1 MALVNP
7 SALPDVSRSIPS
19 SRHFSWTVGFPFIS
33 RFDSHDS
40 LRRLYD
46 IHLPSR
52 LEELHLDD
60 INTFTT
66 LNCTTQHA
74 RSERATATRAR
85 PSCPQI
91 QVETI
96 QEVPSSE
103 SFAENAK
110 LRRPFSRWMKSLHRR
125 VSQRDYGN
133 VWSPDTGWE
142 NLECSG
148 TYQRSVRRR
157 LSRRLSS
164 SGSSLGFIEAVQSAS
179 ISIASASAISRS
191 HRHHRLS
198 NCRSRTERSSRAS
211 LSAPR
216 FSEDSIPFEKVSI
229 DVAAVQRSLRRRQII
244 EELIST
250 EESYIGDIRFLIH
263 TYINLLAA
271 LPTLPERL
279 RSSINHNLDQIL
291 QLHEEILGELHRV
304 VPDSEYSQA
313 DHLIVSS
320 SKSNNPKTGHRRWSS
335 LDMVSGDQGSLQLLQ
350 KEPGVLSEP
359 QVAADV
365 AKIFSKRMHC
375 FFMYQEYGAKY
386 EMMIKDATS
395 ALENLPEWEL
405 HQKGLEAFAFT
416 MEPSPSSDSRKALTI
431 GDLLVKPIQRICK
444 YPLLFAELLRCTPVI
459 DCPNSHMEV
468 ETTLMRLREATA
480 EMNRSTEDNLMK
492 GILEKT
498 WLLQDRIVFPNRRLD
513 AHSKNQVRSFGHIQ
527 LCGVLHVCWQ
537 SPAGV
542 DGQYMICLLY
552 KDVLCLASGGKLDP
566 IYTIM
571 ACIDVHCSAVEDA
584 DNGRGLQCHLAP
596 FSWKL
601 VFESDHQLY
610 EVVMTAC
617 TSREENEWRTRLQ
630 QPLCLEPVGRSPG
643 LQIFLSLDIQSLGTV
658 FGRPGSIARSLS
670 THQASVGSPESSL
683 CHVILKNTSTMK
695 SSSGISSVAGLHRSQ
710 SLLSTK
716 VRTPVLVPSRSE
728 RARLEVL
735 LSDVW
740 SQDVLPL
747 PSMTNI
753 ARNEQMIRRSASTV
767 MRKLSVSSITK
778 RSGSLSRR
786 TIEDPSSE
794 DQVRQTSFSSDSG
807 FDIFDKAGREESSH
821 SYTSKGS
828 ALPETRELSEED
840 DHVSDMSPRL
850 ELTQISELEPLNLM
864 EIMSDKQL
872 QSEAENTP
880 TLQDCMTNRL
890 QINSPQNGS
899 RTATHSVAKENLSR
913 LANATAVQSTDVLWG
928 KEKGSKNEK
937 KCTGIRRFFR

>member
-1 MALVNP
+1 MFGPQILDGKISSAVELISDQFAADSVAGSRLLVP
-7 SALPDVSRSIPS
+7 V
-19 SRHFSWTVGFPFIS
+19 
-33 RFDSHDS
+33 
-40 LRRLYD
+40 
-46 IHLPSR
+46 PSR
-52 LEELHLDD
+52 
-60 INTFTT
+60 
-66 LNCTTQHA
+66 A
-74 RSERATATRAR
+74 RTGIIAFQIAGRGLSEA
-85 PSCPQI
+85 
-91 QVETI
+91 
-96 QEVPSSE
+96 
-103 SFAENAK
+103 
-110 LRRPFSRWMKSLHRR
+110 
-125 VSQRDYGN
+125 
-133 VWSPDTGWE
+133 
-142 NLECSG
+142 
-148 TYQRSVRRR
+148 
-157 LSRRLSS
+157 
-164 SGSSLGFIEAVQSAS
+164 
-179 ISIASASAISRS
+179 
-191 HRHHRLS
+191 
-198 NCRSRTERSSRAS
+198 
-211 LSAPR
+211 
-216 FSEDSIPFEKVSI
+216 VSI

-263 TYINLLAA
+263 TYINMLAA

-291 QLHEEILGELHRV
+291 QLHEEILGELQRV

-431 GDLLVKPIQRICK
+431 GDLLVK
-444 YPLLFAELLRCTPVI
+444 
-459 DCPNSHMEV
+459 
-468 ETTLMRLREATA
+468 
-480 EMNRSTEDNLMK
+480 
-492 GILEKT
+492 
-498 WLLQDRIVFPNRRLD
+498 RLD
-513 AHSKNQVRSFGHIQ
+513 AHLKN
-527 LCGVLHVCWQ
+527 Q

-552 KDVLCLASGGKLDP
+552 KDVLCLASGGKFDP

-786 TIEDPSSE
+786 MIEDPSSE

-821 SYTSKGS
+821 SYTSEGS

-880 TLQDCMTNRL
+880 ALQD
-890 QINSPQNGS
+890 S
-899 RTATHSVAKENLSR
+899 THSVAKENLSR

-937 KCTGIRRFFR
+937 KCTGIRRFFRKAVLYY

>member
-19 SRHFSWTVGFPFIS
+19 SRHFSWTAGFP
-33 RFDSHDS
+33 
-40 LRRLYD
+40 
-46 IHLPSR
+46 
-52 LEELHLDD
+52 
-60 INTFTT
+60 
-66 LNCTTQHA
+66 
-74 RSERATATRAR
+74 
-85 PSCPQI
+85 
-91 QVETI
+91 
-96 QEVPSSE
+96 
-103 SFAENAK
+103 
-110 LRRPFSRWMKSLHRR
+110 
-125 VSQRDYGN
+125 
-133 VWSPDTGWE
+133 
-142 NLECSG
+142 
-148 TYQRSVRRR
+148 
-157 LSRRLSS
+157 
-164 SGSSLGFIEAVQSAS
+164 
-179 ISIASASAISRS
+179 IASASAISRS
-191 HRHHRLS
+191 RRHHRLS
-198 NCRSRTERSSRAS
+198 HCRSRTERSSRAS

-216 FSEDSIPFEKVSI
+216 FSEDSIPFEKVNI
-229 DVAAVQRSLRRRQII
+229 DVAAIQRSLRRRQII
-244 EELIST
+244 EELINT

-313 DHLIVSS
+313 DHLIISS
-320 SKSNNPKTGHRRWSS
+320 LKLNNPKTGHRRWPS
-335 LDMVSGDQGSLQLLQ
+335 LDMVPGDQGSLQLLE

-359 QVAADV
+359 QVAADA
-365 AKIFSKRMHC
+365 AKIFSKRIHR
-375 FFMYQEYGAKY
+375 FFMYKEYGAKY

-395 ALENLPEWEL
+395 ALETLPEWEL

-416 MEPSPSSDSRKALTI
+416 MESSLSSDRRKALTI
-431 GDLLVKPIQRICK
+431 GDLLVK
-444 YPLLFAELLRCTPVI
+444 
-459 DCPNSHMEV
+459 
-468 ETTLMRLREATA
+468 
-480 EMNRSTEDNLMK
+480 
-492 GILEKT
+492 
-498 WLLQDRIVFPNRRLD
+498 RLD
-513 AHSKNQVRSFGHIQ
+513 AHSKNQ
-527 LCGVLHVCWQ
+527 
-537 SPAGV
+537 SPASV

-552 KDVLCLASGGKLDP
+552 KDVLCLASGGKFDP
-566 IYTIM
+566 IYTIL
-571 ACIDVHCSAVEDA
+571 ACIDLHCSAVEDA

-670 THQASVGSPESSL
+670 THQTSVGSSESSL

-695 SSSGISSVAGLHRSQ
+695 SSSASSGAGLHRSQ

-767 MRKLSVSSITK
+767 MRKLSVSSMTK

-786 TIEDPSSE
+786 MIEDPSSE
-794 DQVRQTSFSSDSG
+794 DQTRQTSFSSDSG

-850 ELTQISELEPLNLM
+850 ELTQISELEPLDLI
-864 EIMSDKQL
+864 EIISDKQL
-872 QSEAENTP
+872 QSEAESTP
-880 TLQDCMTNRL
+880 ALQDCMTNRL
-890 QINSPQNGS
+890 QVNSPQNGS

-913 LANATAVQSTDVLWG
+913 LADATAVQSIDVPWM
-928 KEKGSKNEK
+928 KEKSSKNEK

>member
-19 SRHFSWTVGFPFIS
+19 SRHFSWTAGFPYIS

-40 LRRLYD
+40 LRKLYD
-46 IHLPSR
+46 IHVPSR
-52 LEELHLDD
+52 LDELRLDD

-66 LNCTTQHA
+66 LNCTAQQA
-74 RSERATATRAR
+74 SCERAANARAR

-96 QEVPSSE
+96 QEVPCSE
-103 SFAENAK
+103 TFAENVK
-110 LRRPFSRWMKSLHRR
+110 LRGPLSRWMKSLHRR
-125 VSQRDYGN
+125 VSQRDHEN

-148 TYQRSVRRR
+148 AYQRSIRRK

-164 SGSSLGFIEAVQSAS
+164 YGSSLGFIEAVQSAS

-244 EELIST
+244 EELINT

-335 LDMVSGDQGSLQLLQ
+335 LDMVSGDQGSLQLLE

-359 QVAADV
+359 QVAAEA
-365 AKIFSKRMHC
+365 AKIFSRRMHR

-416 MEPSPSSDSRKALTI
+416 MEPSPSSDRRKALTI
-431 GDLLVKPIQRICK
+431 GDLLVK
-444 YPLLFAELLRCTPVI
+444 
-459 DCPNSHMEV
+459 
-468 ETTLMRLREATA
+468 
-480 EMNRSTEDNLMK
+480 
-492 GILEKT
+492 
-498 WLLQDRIVFPNRRLD
+498 
-513 AHSKNQVRSFGHIQ
+513 
-527 LCGVLHVCWQ
+527 
-537 SPAGV
+537 SPAGI

-552 KDVLCLASGGKLDP
+552 KDVLCLASGGKFDP
-566 IYTIM
+566 IYTIL

-630 QPLCLEPVGRSPG
+630 QPLCLESVGRSPG

-670 THQASVGSPESSL
+670 THQASVGSSESSL

-695 SSSGISSVAGLHRSQ
+695 SSSGISSGARLHRSQ

-753 ARNEQMIRRSASTV
+753 ARNEQIIRRSASTV
-767 MRKLSVSSITK
+767 MRKLSVSSMTK

-786 TIEDPSSE
+786 MIEDPSSE
-794 DQVRQTSFSSDSG
+794 DQTLQTSFSSDSG
-807 FDIFDKAGREESSH
+807 FDIFDKTGREESSH

-840 DHVSDMSPRL
+840 DRVSDMSPRL
-850 ELTQISELEPLNLM
+850 ELTQISELEPLNLI
-864 EIMSDKQL
+864 EIISDQQL
-872 QSEAENTP
+872 QSEAENTSA
-880 TLQDCMTNRL
+880 LQDCMTNRL
-890 QINSPQNGS
+890 QINSPQSGS

-913 LANATAVQSTDVLWG
+913 LADATAVQSTDVPWG
-928 KEKGSKNEK
+928 KEKGSRNEK

>member
-19 SRHFSWTVGFPFIS
+19 SRHFSWTAGFP
-33 RFDSHDS
+33 
-40 LRRLYD
+40 
-46 IHLPSR
+46 
-52 LEELHLDD
+52 
-60 INTFTT
+60 
-66 LNCTTQHA
+66 
-74 RSERATATRAR
+74 
-85 PSCPQI
+85 
-91 QVETI
+91 
-96 QEVPSSE
+96 
-103 SFAENAK
+103 
-110 LRRPFSRWMKSLHRR
+110 
-125 VSQRDYGN
+125 
-133 VWSPDTGWE
+133 
-142 NLECSG
+142 
-148 TYQRSVRRR
+148 
-157 LSRRLSS
+157 LSRGLSS

-191 HRHHRLS
+191 RRHHRLS
-198 NCRSRTERSSRAS
+198 HCRSRTERSSRAS

-216 FSEDSIPFEKVSI
+216 FSEDSIPFEKVNI
-229 DVAAVQRSLRRRQII
+229 DVAAIQRSLRRRQII
-244 EELIST
+244 EELINT

-313 DHLIVSS
+313 DHLIISS
-320 SKSNNPKTGHRRWSS
+320 LKLNNPKTGHRRWPS
-335 LDMVSGDQGSLQLLQ
+335 LDMVPGDQGSLQLLE

-359 QVAADV
+359 QVAADA
-365 AKIFSKRMHC
+365 AKIFSKRIHR
-375 FFMYQEYGAKY
+375 FFMYKEYGAKY

-395 ALENLPEWEL
+395 ALETLPEWEL

-416 MEPSPSSDSRKALTI
+416 MESSLSSDRRKALTI
-431 GDLLVKPIQRICK
+431 GDLLVK
-444 YPLLFAELLRCTPVI
+444 
-459 DCPNSHMEV
+459 
-468 ETTLMRLREATA
+468 
-480 EMNRSTEDNLMK
+480 
-492 GILEKT
+492 
-498 WLLQDRIVFPNRRLD
+498 RLD

-537 SPAGV
+537 SPASV

-552 KDVLCLASGGKLDP
+552 KDVLCLASGGKFDP
-566 IYTIM
+566 IYTIL
-571 ACIDVHCSAVEDA
+571 ACIDLHCSAVEDA

-670 THQASVGSPESSL
+670 THQTSVGSSESSL

-695 SSSGISSVAGLHRSQ
+695 SSSASSGAGLHRSQ

-767 MRKLSVSSITK
+767 MRKLSVSSMTK

-786 TIEDPSSE
+786 MIEDPSSE
-794 DQVRQTSFSSDSG
+794 DQTRQTSFSSDSG

-850 ELTQISELEPLNLM
+850 ELTQISELEPLDLI
-864 EIMSDKQL
+864 EIISDKQL
-872 QSEAENTP
+872 QSEAESTP
-880 TLQDCMTNRL
+880 ALQDCMTNRL
-890 QINSPQNGS
+890 QVNSPQNGS

-913 LANATAVQSTDVLWG
+913 LADATAVQSIDVPWM
-928 KEKGSKNEK
+928 KEKSSKNEK

>member
-1 MALVNP
+1 MALVKP

-19 SRHFSWTVGFPFIS
+19 SRHFSWTAGFPYIS
-33 RFDSHDS
+33 RFDSHNS
-40 LRRLYD
+40 LRKLYD

-52 LEELHLDD
+52 LDELRLDD

-66 LNCTTQHA
+66 LNCTTQQA
-74 RSERATATRAR
+74 SSERATTTRAR

-96 QEVPSSE
+96 QEVPCNE
-103 SFAENAK
+103 SFAENVK

-125 VSQRDYGN
+125 VSQRDHGN
-133 VWSPDTGWE
+133 VWSPDTGWG

-148 TYQRSVRRR
+148 AYQRSIRRR

-198 NCRSRTERSSRAS
+198 HCRSRTERSSRAS

-229 DVAAVQRSLRRRQII
+229 DVAAIQRSLRRRQII
-244 EELIST
+244 EELINT

-291 QLHEEILGELHRV
+291 QLHEEILSELHRV

-320 SKSNNPKTGHRRWSS
+320 LKSNNPKTGHRRWSS
-335 LDMVSGDQGSLQLLQ
+335 LDMVSGDQGSLQLLE
-350 KEPGVLSEP
+350 KEPGVFSEP
-359 QVAADV
+359 QVAADA
-365 AKIFSKRMHC
+365 AKIFSKRMHR

-416 MEPSPSSDSRKALTI
+416 MEPSPSSDRRKALTI
-431 GDLLVKPIQRICK
+431 
-444 YPLLFAELLRCTPVI
+444 
-459 DCPNSHMEV
+459 
-468 ETTLMRLREATA
+468 
-480 EMNRSTEDNLMK
+480 
-492 GILEKT
+492 
-498 WLLQDRIVFPNRRLD
+498 
-513 AHSKNQVRSFGHIQ
+513 
-527 LCGVLHVCWQ
+527 
-537 SPAGV
+537 
-542 DGQYMICLLY
+542 
-552 KDVLCLASGGKLDP
+552 
-566 IYTIM
+566 
-571 ACIDVHCSAVEDA
+571 AVEDA

-643 LQIFLSLDIQSLGTV
+643 LQILLSLDIQSLGTV

-670 THQASVGSPESSL
+670 THQASVGSSESSL

-695 SSSGISSVAGLHRSQ
+695 SSSGISSGAGLHRSQ

-735 LSDVW
+735 LLDVW
-740 SQDVLPL
+740 SQDVLPF
-747 PSMTNI
+747 PSMTTI

-767 MRKLSVSSITK
+767 MRKLSASSMTK

-786 TIEDPSSE
+786 MIEDPSSE
-794 DQVRQTSFSSDSG
+794 DQTRHTSFSSESG

-828 ALPETRELSEED
+828 TLPETRELSGED

-850 ELTQISELEPLNLM
+850 ELTQISELEPLNLI
-864 EIMSDKQL
+864 EIISDKQL
-872 QSEAENTP
+872 QSEAENTSAV
-880 TLQDCMTNRL
+880 QDCMTNML

-899 RTATHSVAKENLSR
+899 RTATHSVAKEKLSR
-913 LANATAVQSTDVLWG
+913 LTDATTVQSTDVPWG
-928 KEKGSKNEK
+928 KEKGLKNEK

>member
-1 MALVNP
+1 MRVLKEQLPHARGLLVRRYK
-7 SALPDVSRSIPS
+7 SKLFKRS
-19 SRHFSWTVGFPFIS
+19 HATNL
-33 RFDSHDS
+33 S
-40 LRRLYD
+40 LRM
-46 IHLPSR
+46 
-52 LEELHLDD
+52 
-60 INTFTT
+60 
-66 LNCTTQHA
+66 
-74 RSERATATRAR
+74 
-85 PSCPQI
+85 
-91 QVETI
+91 
-96 QEVPSSE
+96 SS
-103 SFAENAK
+103 FGG
-110 LRRPFSRWMKSLHRR
+110 LSL
-125 VSQRDYGN
+125 
-133 VWSPDTGWE
+133 DTGWE

-148 TYQRSVRRR
+148 AYQRSIRRR

-191 HRHHRLS
+191 RRHHRLS
-198 NCRSRTERSSRAS
+198 HCRSRTERSSRAS

-244 EELIST
+244 EELINT

-313 DHLIVSS
+313 DHLIISS
-320 SKSNNPKTGHRRWSS
+320 SKLNNPKTRHRRWSS
-335 LDMVSGDQGSLQLLQ
+335 LDMAPGDQGSLQLLE

-359 QVAADV
+359 QVAADA
-365 AKIFSKRMHC
+365 AKIFRKRMHR
-375 FFMYQEYGAKY
+375 FFMYKEYGAKY

-416 MEPSPSSDSRKALTI
+416 MESSPSSDSRKARTI
-431 GDLLVKPIQRICK
+431 GDLLVKPIQRMCK
-444 YPLLFAELLRCTPVI
+444 YPLLFAELLKCTPVI

-480 EMNRSTEDNLMK
+480 EINRSTEDNLMK
-492 GILEKT
+492 SILEKT

-513 AHSKNQVRSFGHIQ
+513 AHSKN
-527 LCGVLHVCWQ
+527 Q

-552 KDVLCLASGGKLDP
+552 KDVLCLASGGKFEP
-566 IYTIM
+566 IYKIL

-630 QPLCLEPVGRSPG
+630 QPLCQEPVGRSPG

-670 THQASVGSPESSL
+670 THQASVGSSEP

-695 SSSGISSVAGLHRSQ
+695 SSSGTSSRAGLHRSQ

-753 ARNEQMIRRSASTV
+753 SRNEQMIRRSASTV
-767 MRKLSVSSITK
+767 MRKLSISSMTK

-786 TIEDPSSE
+786 MIEDPSSE
-794 DQVRQTSFSSDSG
+794 DQTRQTSFSSDSG
-807 FDIFDKAGREESSH
+807 FGIFDKAGREESSH
-821 SYTSKGS
+821 SYASKGS

-850 ELTQISELEPLNLM
+850 ELTQISELKPFDLI
-864 EIMSDKQL
+864 EIISDKQL
-872 QSEAENTP
+872 QSEAENTSA
-880 TLQDCMTNRL
+880 LQDCITNRL
-890 QINSPQNGS
+890 QTNSPPNDS
-899 RTATHSVAKENLSR
+899 RTATLSVAKENLSR
-913 LANATAVQSTDVLWG
+913 LADSTAIQSTDVPWE
-928 KEKGSKNEK
+928 KEKSSKNEK

>member
-19 SRHFSWTVGFPFIS
+19 SRHFSWTAGFPYIS
-33 RFDSHDS
+33 RLDSHDS
-40 LRRLYD
+40 LRKLYD

-52 LEELHLDD
+52 LDELRLGD

-66 LNCTTQHA
+66 LNCTAQQA
-74 RSERATATRAR
+74 SSERATTTRAR

-96 QEVPSSE
+96 QEVPCSE
-103 SFAENAK
+103 TFAENVK

-125 VSQRDYGN
+125 VSQRDHGN

-142 NLECSG
+142 NLECSE
-148 TYQRSVRRR
+148 TYQRSIRRR

-179 ISIASASAISRS
+179 NSIASASAISRS

-198 NCRSRTERSSRAS
+198 HCRSRTERSSRAS

-313 DHLIVSS
+313 DHLMVSS

-335 LDMVSGDQGSLQLLQ
+335 LDMVSGDQGSLQLLE
-350 KEPGVLSEP
+350 KEPGVFSEP
-359 QVAADV
+359 QVAADA
-365 AKIFSKRMHC
+365 AKIFSKRMHR

-386 EMMIKDATS
+386 EMMIKDTTS

-416 MEPSPSSDSRKALTI
+416 MEPSPSSDRRKALTI
-431 GDLLVKPIQRICK
+431 GDLLVK
-444 YPLLFAELLRCTPVI
+444 
-459 DCPNSHMEV
+459 
-468 ETTLMRLREATA
+468 
-480 EMNRSTEDNLMK
+480 
-492 GILEKT
+492 
-498 WLLQDRIVFPNRRLD
+498 
-513 AHSKNQVRSFGHIQ
+513 
-527 LCGVLHVCWQ
+527 
-537 SPAGV
+537 
-542 DGQYMICLLY
+542 
-552 KDVLCLASGGKLDP
+552 DVLCLASGGKFDP
-566 IYTIM
+566 IYTIL

-617 TSREENEWRTRLQ
+617 TSREENVWRTRLQ
-630 QPLCLEPVGRSPG
+630 QPLCQEPVGRSPG

-670 THQASVGSPESSL
+670 THQASVGSSEPSL

-695 SSSGISSVAGLHRSQ
+695 SSSGISSGAGLHRSQ

-716 VRTPVLVPSRSE
+716 LRTPVLVPSRSE

-753 ARNEQMIRRSASTV
+753 ARNEQIIRRSASTV
-767 MRKLSVSSITK
+767 MRKLSVSSMTK
-778 RSGSLSRR
+778 RSGSLSRKM
-786 TIEDPSSE
+786 IEDQSSE
-794 DQVRQTSFSSDSG
+794 DQTRQTSFSSDSG
-807 FDIFDKAGREESSH
+807 FDIFDKTSREESSH

-828 ALPETRELSEED
+828 ALPETRELSEE
-840 DHVSDMSPRL
+840 VSDMSPRL
-850 ELTQISELEPLNLM
+850 ELTQISELEPLNLI
-864 EIMSDKQL
+864 EIISDKQL
-872 QSEAENTP
+872 QSEAENTSA
-880 TLQDCMTNRL
+880 LQDCMTNRL
-890 QINSPQNGS
+890 QINSPQSGS

-913 LANATAVQSTDVLWG
+913 LADATAVQSTDVPWG
-928 KEKGSKNEK
+928 KEKGSRNEK

>member
-7 SALPDVSRSIPS
+7 SVLPDVSRSIPI
-19 SRHFSWTVGFPFIS
+19 SRHFSWTAGFPYIS

-52 LEELHLDD
+52 LDELRPDD

-74 RSERATATRAR
+74 SSERATTTRTR

-96 QEVPSSE
+96 QEIPCNQ
-103 SFAENAK
+103 SFAENVK
-110 LRRPFSRWMKSLHRR
+110 LRRPFSRWMRSLHRR
-125 VSQRDYGN
+125 VSQRDHGK

-148 TYQRSVRRR
+148 AYQRSIRRR
-157 LSRRLSS
+157 FSRRLSS

-191 HRHHRLS
+191 RRHHRLS
-198 NCRSRTERSSRAS
+198 HCRSRTERSSRAS

-244 EELIST
+244 EELINT

-313 DHLIVSS
+313 DHLIISS
-320 SKSNNPKTGHRRWSS
+320 SKLNNPKTRHRRWSS
-335 LDMVSGDQGSLQLLQ
+335 LDMAPGDQGSLQLLE

-359 QVAADV
+359 QVAADA
-365 AKIFSKRMHC
+365 AKIFRKRMHR
-375 FFMYQEYGAKY
+375 FFMYKEYGAKY

-416 MEPSPSSDSRKALTI
+416 MESSPSSDSRKARTI
-431 GDLLVKPIQRICK
+431 GDLLVK
-444 YPLLFAELLRCTPVI
+444 
-459 DCPNSHMEV
+459 
-468 ETTLMRLREATA
+468 
-480 EMNRSTEDNLMK
+480 
-492 GILEKT
+492 
-498 WLLQDRIVFPNRRLD
+498 RLD
-513 AHSKNQVRSFGHIQ
+513 AHSKN
-527 LCGVLHVCWQ
+527 Q

-552 KDVLCLASGGKLDP
+552 KDVLCLASGGKFEP
-566 IYTIM
+566 IYKIL

-601 VFESDHQLY
+601 FFESDHQLY

-630 QPLCLEPVGRSPG
+630 QPLCQEPVGRSPG

-670 THQASVGSPESSL
+670 THQASVGSSEP

-695 SSSGISSVAGLHRSQ
+695 SSSGTSSRAGLHRSQ

-753 ARNEQMIRRSASTV
+753 SRNEQMIRRSASTV
-767 MRKLSVSSITK
+767 MRKLSVSSMTK

-786 TIEDPSSE
+786 MIEDPSSE
-794 DQVRQTSFSSDSG
+794 DQTRQTSFSSDSG
-807 FDIFDKAGREESSH
+807 FGIFDKAGREESSH
-821 SYTSKGS
+821 SYASKGS

-850 ELTQISELEPLNLM
+850 ELTQISELKPFDLI
-864 EIMSDKQL
+864 EIISDKQL
-872 QSEAENTP
+872 QSEAENTSA
-880 TLQDCMTNRL
+880 LQDCITNRL
-890 QINSPQNGS
+890 QTNSPPNDS
-899 RTATHSVAKENLSR
+899 RTATLSVAKENLSR
-913 LANATAVQSTDVLWG
+913 LADSTAIQSTDVPWE
-928 KEKGSKNEK
+928 KEKSSKNEK

>member
-1 MALVNP
+1 M
-7 SALPDVSRSIPS
+7 R
-19 SRHFSWTVGFPFIS
+19 
-33 RFDSHDS
+33 
-40 LRRLYD
+40 
-46 IHLPSR
+46 
-52 LEELHLDD
+52 
-60 INTFTT
+60 
-66 LNCTTQHA
+66 
-74 RSERATATRAR
+74 
-85 PSCPQI
+85 
-91 QVETI
+91 
-96 QEVPSSE
+96 
-103 SFAENAK
+103 
-110 LRRPFSRWMKSLHRR
+110 SLHRR
-125 VSQRDYGN
+125 VSQRDHGK

-148 TYQRSVRRR
+148 AYQRSIRRR

-164 SGSSLGFIEAVQSAS
+164 SESSFGFIEAVQSAS

-191 HRHHRLS
+191 RRHHRLS
-198 NCRSRTERSSRAS
+198 HCWSRTERSSRAS

-229 DVAAVQRSLRRRQII
+229 DVAAIQRSLRRRQII
-244 EELIST
+244 EELINT

-313 DHLIVSS
+313 DHLIISS
-320 SKSNNPKTGHRRWSS
+320 SKLNNPKTRHRRWSS
-335 LDMVSGDQGSLQLLQ
+335 LDMAPGDQGSLQLLE

-359 QVAADV
+359 QVAADA
-365 AKIFSKRMHC
+365 AKIFRKRMHR
-375 FFMYQEYGAKY
+375 FFMYKEYGAKY

-405 HQKGLEAFAFT
+405 HQKGLEAFAFI
-416 MEPSPSSDSRKALTI
+416 MESSPSSDSRKARTI
-431 GDLLVKPIQRICK
+431 GDLLVK
-444 YPLLFAELLRCTPVI
+444 
-459 DCPNSHMEV
+459 
-468 ETTLMRLREATA
+468 
-480 EMNRSTEDNLMK
+480 
-492 GILEKT
+492 
-498 WLLQDRIVFPNRRLD
+498 RLD
-513 AHSKNQVRSFGHIQ
+513 AHSKN
-527 LCGVLHVCWQ
+527 Q

-552 KDVLCLASGGKLDP
+552 KDVLCLASGGKFEP
-566 IYTIM
+566 IYKIL

-610 EVVMTAC
+610 EMVMTAC

-630 QPLCLEPVGRSPG
+630 QPLCQEPVGRSPG

-670 THQASVGSPESSL
+670 THQASVGSSEP

-695 SSSGISSVAGLHRSQ
+695 SSSGTSSGAGLHRSQ

-767 MRKLSVSSITK
+767 MRKLSVSSMTK

-786 TIEDPSSE
+786 MIEDPSSE
-794 DQVRQTSFSSDSG
+794 DQTRQTSFSSDSG

-821 SYTSKGS
+821 SYASKGS

-850 ELTQISELEPLNLM
+850 ELTQISELEPLDLI
-864 EIMSDKQL
+864 EIISDKQL
-872 QSEAENTP
+872 QSEAENTSA
-880 TLQDCMTNRL
+880 LQDCITNRL
-890 QINSPQNGS
+890 QTNSPPNDS
-899 RTATHSVAKENLSR
+899 RTATLSVAKENLSR
-913 LANATAVQSTDVLWG
+913 LADSTAIQSTDVPWE
-928 KEKGSKNEK
+928 KEKSSKNEK

>member
-1 MALVNP
+1 MALLNP

-19 SRHFSWTVGFPFIS
+19 TRHFSWTAGFPYIS

-40 LRRLYD
+40 PRRLYD

-52 LEELHLDD
+52 LDELRLDD
-60 INTFTT
+60 INAFTT
-66 LNCTTQHA
+66 QYA
-74 RSERATATRAR
+74 SSERATATHAR

-91 QVETI
+91 HVETI
-96 QEVPSSE
+96 QEVPCHE

-125 VSQRDYGN
+125 VSQRDHGK

-142 NLECSG
+142 NLECGG
-148 TYQRSVRRR
+148 TYQRSIRRR

-164 SGSSLGFIEAVQSAS
+164 SGSSFGFIEAVQSAS

-198 NCRSRTERSSRAS
+198 HCRSRTERSSRAS

-216 FSEDSIPFEKVSI
+216 FSEDSIPFGKVSI

-244 EELIST
+244 EELINT

-279 RSSINHNLDQIL
+279 RSSINHNLDQII

-313 DHLIVSS
+313 DYLIASS
-320 SKSNNPKTGHRRWSS
+320 SKSNNLKNGHRRRSS
-335 LDMVSGDQGSLQLLQ
+335 LDMVSGDQGSLQLLE
-350 KEPGVLSEP
+350 KEPGVLSDP
-359 QVAADV
+359 QVAADA
-365 AKIFSKRMHC
+365 AKIFSKRMHR

-395 ALENLPEWEL
+395 ALETLPEWEL
-405 HQKGLEAFAFT
+405 HQKGLETFAFT

-431 GDLLVKPIQRICK
+431 GDLLVK
-444 YPLLFAELLRCTPVI
+444 
-459 DCPNSHMEV
+459 
-468 ETTLMRLREATA
+468 
-480 EMNRSTEDNLMK
+480 
-492 GILEKT
+492 
-498 WLLQDRIVFPNRRLD
+498 
-513 AHSKNQVRSFGHIQ
+513 VRSFGHIH
-527 LCGVLHVCWQ
+527 LCGVLHVCWK

-552 KDVLCLASGGKLDP
+552 KDVLCLASGGKFDP
-566 IYTIM
+566 IYTIL

-670 THQASVGSPESSL
+670 THQASVGGSESFL

-695 SSSGISSVAGLHRSQ
+695 SSSGISSGAGLHRSQ

-716 VRTPVLVPSRSE
+716 ARTPVLVPSRSE

-753 ARNEQMIRRSASTV
+753 ARNEQMLRRSASTV
-767 MRKLSVSSITK
+767 MRKLSVSSMTK
-778 RSGSLSRR
+778 RPGSLSRR
-786 TIEDPSSE
+786 MIEEPSSE
-794 DQVRQTSFSSDSG
+794 DQTRQTSFSSDSG
-807 FDIFDKAGREESSH
+807 FEIFDKTGREESSH

-850 ELTQISELEPLNLM
+850 ELTQISELEPLNLI
-864 EIMSDKQL
+864 EIISDKQL
-872 QSEAENTP
+872 QSEAKNTP
-880 TLQDCMTNRL
+880 ALQDCMTNRP
-890 QINSPQNGS
+890 QINSSQNDS

-913 LANATAVQSTDVLWG
+913 LADATAVQSTDVPWG

>member
-1 MALVNP
+1 MDLVNP

-19 SRHFSWTVGFPFIS
+19 SRHFSWTAGFPFIS

-52 LEELHLDD
+52 LEELRLDD

-74 RSERATATRAR
+74 SSERATTTRAR

-148 TYQRSVRRR
+148 THQRSVRRR

-229 DVAAVQRSLRRRQII
+229 DIAAVQRSLRRRQII

-313 DHLIVSS
+313 DHLIASS

-335 LDMVSGDQGSLQLLQ
+335 LDMVSWDQGSLQLLE

-359 QVAADV
+359 QVAADA
-365 AKIFSKRMHC
+365 AKIFSKRMHR

-416 MEPSPSSDSRKALTI
+416 MKPSPSSDSRKALTI
-431 GDLLVKPIQRICK
+431 GDLLVKTSSVW
-444 YPLLFAELLRCTPVI
+444 PLGESL
-459 DCPNSHMEV
+459 
-468 ETTLMRLREATA
+468 
-480 EMNRSTEDNLMK
+480 
-492 GILEKT
+492 IL
-498 WLLQDRIVFPNRRLD
+498 
-513 AHSKNQVRSFGHIQ
+513 S
-527 LCGVLHVCWQ
+527 
-537 SPAGV
+537 
-542 DGQYMICLLY
+542 
-552 KDVLCLASGGKLDP
+552 
-566 IYTIM
+566 
-571 ACIDVHCSAVEDA
+571 
-584 DNGRGLQCHLAP
+584 
-596 FSWKL
+596 
-601 VFESDHQLY
+601 
-610 EVVMTAC
+610 
-617 TSREENEWRTRLQ
+617 TRLWPVSMYIVQ
-630 QPLCLEPVGRSPG
+630 RLKMLTMGAVRLAMPPSSLLLEACFRERSSTLRGGNDGLYVKGGERMANPVAATTVSRASC
-643 LQIFLSLDIQSLGTV
+643 LGTV

-695 SSSGISSVAGLHRSQ
+695 SSSGISSGAGLHRSQ

-794 DQVRQTSFSSDSG
+794 DQIRQTSFSIDSG

-850 ELTQISELEPLNLM
+850 ELTQISELEPLNLI

-880 TLQDCMTNRL
+880 ALQDCMTNRL

-899 RTATHSVAKENLSR
+899 RTTTHSVAKENLSR
-913 LANATAVQSTDVLWG
+913 LANATAAQSTDVLWG

-937 KCTGIRRFFR
+937 KCTGIRRLFR

>member
-1 MALVNP
+1 M
-7 SALPDVSRSIPS
+7 
-19 SRHFSWTVGFPFIS
+19 FG
-33 RFDSHDS
+33 
-40 LRRLYD
+40 RL
-46 IHLPSR
+46 
-52 LEELHLDD
+52 
-60 INTFTT
+60 
-66 LNCTTQHA
+66 
-74 RSERATATRAR
+74 
-85 PSCPQI
+85 
-91 QVETI
+91 
-96 QEVPSSE
+96 
-103 SFAENAK
+103 
-110 LRRPFSRWMKSLHRR
+110 
-125 VSQRDYGN
+125 
-133 VWSPDTGWE
+133 
-142 NLECSG
+142 
-148 TYQRSVRRR
+148 
-157 LSRRLSS
+157 
-164 SGSSLGFIEAVQSAS
+164 
-179 ISIASASAISRS
+179 
-191 HRHHRLS
+191 
-198 NCRSRTERSSRAS
+198 
-211 LSAPR
+211 
-216 FSEDSIPFEKVSI
+216 VSI
-229 DVAAVQRSLRRRQII
+229 DVAAIQRSLRRRQII
-244 EELIST
+244 EELINT

-313 DHLIVSS
+313 DHLIISS
-320 SKSNNPKTGHRRWSS
+320 SKLNNPKTRHRRWSS
-335 LDMVSGDQGSLQLLQ
+335 LDMAPGDQGSLQLLE

-359 QVAADV
+359 QVAADA
-365 AKIFSKRMHC
+365 AKIFRKRMHR
-375 FFMYQEYGAKY
+375 FFMYKEYGAKY

-405 HQKGLEAFAFT
+405 HQKGLEAFAFI
-416 MEPSPSSDSRKALTI
+416 MESSPSSDSRKARTI
-431 GDLLVKPIQRICK
+431 GDLLVK
-444 YPLLFAELLRCTPVI
+444 
-459 DCPNSHMEV
+459 
-468 ETTLMRLREATA
+468 
-480 EMNRSTEDNLMK
+480 
-492 GILEKT
+492 
-498 WLLQDRIVFPNRRLD
+498 RLD
-513 AHSKNQVRSFGHIQ
+513 AHSKN
-527 LCGVLHVCWQ
+527 Q

-552 KDVLCLASGGKLDP
+552 KDVLCLASGGKFEP
-566 IYTIM
+566 IYKIL

-610 EVVMTAC
+610 EMVMTAC

-630 QPLCLEPVGRSPG
+630 QPLCQEPVGRSPG

-670 THQASVGSPESSL
+670 THQASVGSSEP

-695 SSSGISSVAGLHRSQ
+695 SSSGTSSGAGLHRSQ

-767 MRKLSVSSITK
+767 MRKLSVSSMTK

-786 TIEDPSSE
+786 MIEDPSSE
-794 DQVRQTSFSSDSG
+794 DQTRQTSFSSDSG
-807 FDIFDKAGREESSH
+807 FDIFDKAGREESPH
-821 SYTSKGS
+821 SYASKGS

-850 ELTQISELEPLNLM
+850 ELTQISELEPLDLI
-864 EIMSDKQL
+864 EIISDKQL
-872 QSEAENTP
+872 QSEAENTSA
-880 TLQDCMTNRL
+880 LQDCITNRL
-890 QINSPQNGS
+890 QTNSPPNDS
-899 RTATHSVAKENLSR
+899 RTATLSVAKENLSR
-913 LANATAVQSTDVLWG
+913 LADSTAIQSTDVPWE
-928 KEKGSKNEK
+928 KEKSSKNEK

>member
-1 MALVNP
+1 MSSFGGP
-7 SALPDVSRSIPS
+7 SL
-19 SRHFSWTVGFPFIS
+19 
-33 RFDSHDS
+33 
-40 LRRLYD
+40 
-46 IHLPSR
+46 
-52 LEELHLDD
+52 
-60 INTFTT
+60 
-66 LNCTTQHA
+66 
-74 RSERATATRAR
+74 
-85 PSCPQI
+85 
-91 QVETI
+91 
-96 QEVPSSE
+96 
-103 SFAENAK
+103 
-110 LRRPFSRWMKSLHRR
+110 
-125 VSQRDYGN
+125 
-133 VWSPDTGWE
+133 DTGWE
-142 NLECSG
+142 NIECSG
-148 TYQRSVRRR
+148 TYQRSIRRR

-198 NCRSRTERSSRAS
+198 HCRSRTERSSGAS

-244 EELIST
+244 EELINT

-335 LDMVSGDQGSLQLLQ
+335 LDMVSGEQGSLQLLE

-359 QVAADV
+359 QVAADA
-365 AKIFSKRMHC
+365 AKIFSKRMHR

-431 GDLLVKPIQRICK
+431 
-444 YPLLFAELLRCTPVI
+444 
-459 DCPNSHMEV
+459 
-468 ETTLMRLREATA
+468 
-480 EMNRSTEDNLMK
+480 
-492 GILEKT
+492 
-498 WLLQDRIVFPNRRLD
+498 
-513 AHSKNQVRSFGHIQ
+513 
-527 LCGVLHVCWQ
+527 
-537 SPAGV
+537 
-542 DGQYMICLLY
+542 
-552 KDVLCLASGGKLDP
+552 DVLCLASGGKFDP
-566 IYTIM
+566 IYTVL

-630 QPLCLEPVGRSPG
+630 QPLCLEPVGRAPG
-643 LQIFLSLDIQSLGTV
+643 LQIFLSLDIESLGTV

-670 THQASVGSPESSL
+670 THQASVGGYESSL

-695 SSSGISSVAGLHRSQ
+695 SSSGINSGSGLHRSQ

-767 MRKLSVSSITK
+767 MRKLSVSSMTK

-786 TIEDPSSE
+786 MIEDPSSE
-794 DQVRQTSFSSDSG
+794 DQTRQANFSSDSG

-850 ELTQISELEPLNLM
+850 ELTQISELEPLNLI
-864 EIMSDKQL
+864 EIISDKQL
-872 QSEAENTP
+872 QSEAENTSA
-880 TLQDCMTNRL
+880 LQDCVTNRL
-890 QINSPQNGS
+890 QNDSPQNDS
-899 RTATHSVAKENLSR
+899 RTATHSVAKETLSR
-913 LANATAVQSTDVLWG
+913 LADTTAVQSTDVPWV
-928 KEKGSKNEK
+928 KEKGSKNEE

>member
-1 MALVNP
+1 MALVN
-7 SALPDVSRSIPS
+7 SSVLPDVSRSIPS
-19 SRHFSWTVGFPFIS
+19 SRHFSWTAGFPYIS

-52 LEELHLDD
+52 LDELRLDD

-74 RSERATATRAR
+74 SSERATTTRTR
-85 PSCPQI
+85 PSCPLI

-96 QEVPSSE
+96 QEIPCNQ
-103 SFAENAK
+103 SFAENVK
-110 LRRPFSRWMKSLHRR
+110 LRRPFSRWMRSLHRR
-125 VSQRDYGN
+125 VSQRDHGK

-148 TYQRSVRRR
+148 AYQRSIRRR

-164 SGSSLGFIEAVQSAS
+164 SGSSFGFIEAVQSAS

-191 HRHHRLS
+191 RRHHRLS
-198 NCRSRTERSSRAS
+198 HCWSRTERSSRAS

-229 DVAAVQRSLRRRQII
+229 DVAAIQRSLRRRQII
-244 EELIST
+244 EELINT

-313 DHLIVSS
+313 DHLIISS
-320 SKSNNPKTGHRRWSS
+320 SKLNNPKTRHRRWSS
-335 LDMVSGDQGSLQLLQ
+335 LDMAPGDQGSLQLLE

-359 QVAADV
+359 QVAADA
-365 AKIFSKRMHC
+365 AKIFRKRMHR
-375 FFMYQEYGAKY
+375 FFMYKEYGAKY

-405 HQKGLEAFAFT
+405 HQKGLEAFAFI
-416 MEPSPSSDSRKALTI
+416 MESSPSSDSRKARTI
-431 GDLLVKPIQRICK
+431 GDLLVKRQPIQRICK

-480 EMNRSTEDNLMK
+480 EINRSTEDNLMK
-492 GILEKT
+492 SILEKT
-498 WLLQDRIVFPNRRLD
+498 WLLQDRIVFPNR
-513 AHSKNQVRSFGHIQ
+513 
-527 LCGVLHVCWQ
+527 

-552 KDVLCLASGGKLDP
+552 KDVLCLASGGKFEP
-566 IYTIM
+566 IYKIL

-610 EVVMTAC
+610 EMVMTAC
-617 TSREENEWRTRLQ
+617 
-630 QPLCLEPVGRSPG
+630 
-643 LQIFLSLDIQSLGTV
+643 TV

-670 THQASVGSPESSL
+670 THQASVGSSEP

-695 SSSGISSVAGLHRSQ
+695 SSSGTSSGAGLHRSQ

-767 MRKLSVSSITK
+767 MRKLSVSSMTK

-786 TIEDPSSE
+786 MIEDPSSE
-794 DQVRQTSFSSDSG
+794 DQTRQTSFSSDSG
-807 FDIFDKAGREESSH
+807 FDIFDKAGREESPH
-821 SYTSKGS
+821 SYASKGS

-850 ELTQISELEPLNLM
+850 ELTQISELEPLDLI
-864 EIMSDKQL
+864 EIISDKQL
-872 QSEAENTP
+872 QSEAENTSA
-880 TLQDCMTNRL
+880 LQDCITNRL
-890 QINSPQNGS
+890 QTNSPPNDS
-899 RTATHSVAKENLSR
+899 RTATLSVAKENLSR
-913 LANATAVQSTDVLWG
+913 LADSTAIQSTDVPWE
-928 KEKGSKNEK
+928 KEKSSKNEK

>member
-19 SRHFSWTVGFPFIS
+19 SRHFSWTAGFP
-33 RFDSHDS
+33 
-40 LRRLYD
+40 
-46 IHLPSR
+46 
-52 LEELHLDD
+52 
-60 INTFTT
+60 
-66 LNCTTQHA
+66 
-74 RSERATATRAR
+74 
-85 PSCPQI
+85 
-91 QVETI
+91 
-96 QEVPSSE
+96 
-103 SFAENAK
+103 
-110 LRRPFSRWMKSLHRR
+110 
-125 VSQRDYGN
+125 
-133 VWSPDTGWE
+133 
-142 NLECSG
+142 
-148 TYQRSVRRR
+148 

-198 NCRSRTERSSRAS
+198 HCRSRTERSSRAS

-244 EELIST
+244 EELINT

-320 SKSNNPKTGHRRWSS
+320 SKSDHPKTGHRRWSS
-335 LDMVSGDQGSLQLLQ
+335 LDMVSGEQGSLQLLE

-359 QVAADV
+359 QVAADA
-365 AKIFSKRMHC
+365 AKIFSKRMHR

-431 GDLLVKPIQRICK
+431 GDLLVK
-444 YPLLFAELLRCTPVI
+444 
-459 DCPNSHMEV
+459 
-468 ETTLMRLREATA
+468 
-480 EMNRSTEDNLMK
+480 
-492 GILEKT
+492 
-498 WLLQDRIVFPNRRLD
+498 
-513 AHSKNQVRSFGHIQ
+513 
-527 LCGVLHVCWQ
+527 

-552 KDVLCLASGGKLDP
+552 KDVLCLASGGKFDP
-566 IYTIM
+566 IYTVL

-643 LQIFLSLDIQSLGTV
+643 LQIFLSLDIESLGTV

-670 THQASVGSPESSL
+670 THQASVGGYESSL

-695 SSSGISSVAGLHRSQ
+695 SSSGINSGSGLHRSQ

-716 VRTPVLVPSRSE
+716 VRTPVLVPSRGE

-767 MRKLSVSSITK
+767 MRKLSVSSMTK

-786 TIEDPSSE
+786 MIEDPSSE
-794 DQVRQTSFSSDSG
+794 DQTRQASFSSDSG

-850 ELTQISELEPLNLM
+850 ELTQISELEPLNLI
-864 EIMSDKQL
+864 EIISDKQL
-872 QSEAENTP
+872 QSEAENTSA
-880 TLQDCMTNRL
+880 LQDCMTNRL
-890 QINSPQNGS
+890 QNNSPQNDS
-899 RTATHSVAKENLSR
+899 RTATHSVAKETLSR
-913 LANATAVQSTDVLWG
+913 LADATAVQSTDVTWV

>member
-19 SRHFSWTVGFPFIS
+19 SRHFSWTAGFPFIS

-52 LEELHLDD
+52 LEEPRLDD

-74 RSERATATRAR
+74 RSERATTTRAR

-148 TYQRSVRRR
+148 TYQRSV
-157 LSRRLSS
+157 RRLSS

-250 EESYIGDIRFLIH
+250 EESYIGDIRFLVH

-291 QLHEEILGELHRV
+291 QLHEQILGELHRV

-320 SKSNNPKTGHRRWSS
+320 SKSNSPKTGHRRWSS
-335 LDMVSGDQGSLQLLQ
+335 LDMVSGDQGSLQLLE

-359 QVAADV
+359 QVAADA
-365 AKIFSKRMHC
+365 AKIFSKRMHW

-431 GDLLVKPIQRICK
+431 GDLLVK
-444 YPLLFAELLRCTPVI
+444 
-459 DCPNSHMEV
+459 
-468 ETTLMRLREATA
+468 
-480 EMNRSTEDNLMK
+480 
-492 GILEKT
+492 
-498 WLLQDRIVFPNRRLD
+498 
-513 AHSKNQVRSFGHIQ
+513 
-527 LCGVLHVCWQ
+527 

-552 KDVLCLASGGKLDP
+552 KDVLCLASGGKFDP

-643 LQIFLSLDIQSLGTV
+643 LQIFRSLDIQSLGTV

-850 ELTQISELEPLNLM
+850 ELTQISELEPLNLI

-880 TLQDCMTNRL
+880 ALQDCMTNRL

-899 RTATHSVAKENLSR
+899 RTATHSVAKDNLSR

>member
-1 MALVNP
+1 MSDQFAADSVAGSRLLGLRWVSSKQSKVLV
-7 SALPDVSRSIPS
+7 SALLVPV
-19 SRHFSWTVGFPFIS
+19 
-33 RFDSHDS
+33 
-40 LRRLYD
+40 
-46 IHLPSR
+46 PSR
-52 LEELHLDD
+52 
-60 INTFTT
+60 
-66 LNCTTQHA
+66 A
-74 RSERATATRAR
+74 RTGIIAFHIAGRGLSEA
-85 PSCPQI
+85 
-91 QVETI
+91 
-96 QEVPSSE
+96 
-103 SFAENAK
+103 
-110 LRRPFSRWMKSLHRR
+110 
-125 VSQRDYGN
+125 
-133 VWSPDTGWE
+133 
-142 NLECSG
+142 
-148 TYQRSVRRR
+148 
-157 LSRRLSS
+157 
-164 SGSSLGFIEAVQSAS
+164 
-179 ISIASASAISRS
+179 
-191 HRHHRLS
+191 
-198 NCRSRTERSSRAS
+198 
-211 LSAPR
+211 
-216 FSEDSIPFEKVSI
+216 VSI

-244 EELIST
+244 EELINT

-335 LDMVSGDQGSLQLLQ
+335 LDMVSGEQGSLQLLE
-350 KEPGVLSEP
+350 KEPGVLSGP
-359 QVAADV
+359 QVAADA
-365 AKIFSKRMHC
+365 AKIFSKRMHR

-416 MEPSPSSDSRKALTI
+416 MEPSPSCDSRKALTI
-431 GDLLVKPIQRICK
+431 GDLLVK
-444 YPLLFAELLRCTPVI
+444 
-459 DCPNSHMEV
+459 
-468 ETTLMRLREATA
+468 
-480 EMNRSTEDNLMK
+480 
-492 GILEKT
+492 
-498 WLLQDRIVFPNRRLD
+498 
-513 AHSKNQVRSFGHIQ
+513 
-527 LCGVLHVCWQ
+527 

-552 KDVLCLASGGKLDP
+552 KDVLCLASGGKFDP
-566 IYTIM
+566 IYTVL

-617 TSREENEWRTRLQ
+617 TSKEENEWRTRLQ

-643 LQIFLSLDIQSLGTV
+643 LQIFLSLDIESLGTV

-670 THQASVGSPESSL
+670 THQASVGGYESSL

-695 SSSGISSVAGLHRSQ
+695 SSSGINSGSGLHRSQ

-767 MRKLSVSSITK
+767 MRKLSVSSMTK

-786 TIEDPSSE
+786 MIEDPSSE
-794 DQVRQTSFSSDSG
+794 DQTRQASFSSDSA
-807 FDIFDKAGREESSH
+807 FDTFDKAGREESSH
-821 SYTSKGS
+821 SYTSQGS

-840 DHVSDMSPRL
+840 DHVSHMSPRL
-850 ELTQISELEPLNLM
+850 ELTQISELEPLNLI
-864 EIMSDKQL
+864 EIISDKQL
-872 QSEAENTP
+872 QSEAENTSA
-880 TLQDCMTNRL
+880 LQDCMTNRL
-890 QINSPQNGS
+890 QNNSPQNDS
-899 RTATHSVAKENLSR
+899 RTATHSVAKETLSR
-913 LANATAVQSTDVLWG
+913 LADATAVQSTDVPWV
-928 KEKGSKNEK
+928 KEKGSRNEK

>member
-1 MALVNP
+1 
-7 SALPDVSRSIPS
+7 
-19 SRHFSWTVGFPFIS
+19 
-33 RFDSHDS
+33 
-40 LRRLYD
+40 
-46 IHLPSR
+46 
-52 LEELHLDD
+52 
-60 INTFTT
+60 
-66 LNCTTQHA
+66 
-74 RSERATATRAR
+74 
-85 PSCPQI
+85 
-91 QVETI
+91 
-96 QEVPSSE
+96 
-103 SFAENAK
+103 
-110 LRRPFSRWMKSLHRR
+110 MKSLHRR
-125 VSQRDYGN
+125 VSQRDHGN

-148 TYQRSVRRR
+148 TSQRSIRRR

-198 NCRSRTERSSRAS
+198 HCRSRTERSSRAS

-244 EELIST
+244 EELINT

-291 QLHEEILGELHRV
+291 QLHEEILGELHRA

-313 DHLIVSS
+313 DHLMASS

-335 LDMVSGDQGSLQLLQ
+335 LDMVSGDQGSLQLLE

-359 QVAADV
+359 QVAADA
-365 AKIFSKRMHC
+365 AKIFSKRMHR

-416 MEPSPSSDSRKALTI
+416 MEPSPSSDRRKALTI

-444 YPLLFAELLRCTPVI
+444 YPLLFAELLRLAMPPSSLLLEACFRERSSTLRGGNDGLHCVW
-459 DCPNSHMEV
+459 
-468 ETTLMRLREATA
+468 TT
-480 EMNRSTEDNLMK
+480 
-492 GILEKT
+492 
-498 WLLQDRIVFPNRRLD
+498 
-513 AHSKNQVRSFGHIQ
+513 
-527 LCGVLHVCWQ
+527 C
-537 SPAGV
+537 
-542 DGQYMICLLY
+542 
-552 KDVLCLASGGKLDP
+552 
-566 IYTIM
+566 
-571 ACIDVHCSAVEDA
+571 
-584 DNGRGLQCHLAP
+584 
-596 FSWKL
+596 
-601 VFESDHQLY
+601 
-610 EVVMTAC
+610 
-617 TSREENEWRTRLQ
+617 
-630 QPLCLEPVGRSPG
+630 
-643 LQIFLSLDIQSLGTV
+643 
-658 FGRPGSIARSLS
+658 IARSLS
-670 THQASVGSPESSL
+670 THQASVGSSESSL

-695 SSSGISSVAGLHRSQ
+695 SSSGISSGAGLHRSQ

-767 MRKLSVSSITK
+767 MRKLSVSSMTK

-786 TIEDPSSE
+786 MIEDPSSE
-794 DQVRQTSFSSDSG
+794 DQTRQTSFSSDSG

-828 ALPETRELSEED
+828 TLPETRELSEED

-850 ELTQISELEPLNLM
+850 ELTQISELEPLNLI
-864 EIMSDKQL
+864 EIISDKQL
-872 QSEAENTP
+872 QSEAENASA
-880 TLQDCMTNRL
+880 LQDCMTNRL
-890 QINSPQNGS
+890 QINSPQNNS

-913 LANATAVQSTDVLWG
+913 LADATAVQSTDDPWG
-928 KEKGSKNEK
+928 KGKGSKNEK

>member
-7 SALPDVSRSIPS
+7 SVLPDVSRSIPI
-19 SRHFSWTVGFPFIS
+19 SRHFSWTAGFPYIS

-52 LEELHLDD
+52 LDELRLDD

-74 RSERATATRAR
+74 SSERATTTRTR

-96 QEVPSSE
+96 QEIPCNQ
-103 SFAENAK
+103 SFAENVK
-110 LRRPFSRWMKSLHRR
+110 LRRPF
-125 VSQRDYGN
+125 Y
-133 VWSPDTGWE
+133 TGWE

-148 TYQRSVRRR
+148 AYQRSIRRR

-191 HRHHRLS
+191 RRHHRLS
-198 NCRSRTERSSRAS
+198 HCRSRTERSSRAS

-244 EELIST
+244 EELINT

-313 DHLIVSS
+313 DHLIISS
-320 SKSNNPKTGHRRWSS
+320 SKLNNPKTRHRRWSS
-335 LDMVSGDQGSLQLLQ
+335 LDMAPGDQGSLQLLE

-359 QVAADV
+359 QVAADA
-365 AKIFSKRMHC
+365 AKIFRKRMHR
-375 FFMYQEYGAKY
+375 FFMYKEYGAKY

-416 MEPSPSSDSRKALTI
+416 MESSPSSDSRKARTI
-431 GDLLVKPIQRICK
+431 GDLLVK
-444 YPLLFAELLRCTPVI
+444 
-459 DCPNSHMEV
+459 
-468 ETTLMRLREATA
+468 
-480 EMNRSTEDNLMK
+480 
-492 GILEKT
+492 
-498 WLLQDRIVFPNRRLD
+498 
-513 AHSKNQVRSFGHIQ
+513 
-527 LCGVLHVCWQ
+527 

-552 KDVLCLASGGKLDP
+552 KDVLCLASGGKFEP
-566 IYTIM
+566 IYKIL

-630 QPLCLEPVGRSPG
+630 QPLCQEPVGRSLG
-643 LQIFLSLDIQSLGTV
+643 LQIFLSLGIQSLGTV

-670 THQASVGSPESSL
+670 THQASVGSSEP

-695 SSSGISSVAGLHRSQ
+695 SSSGTSSRAGLHRSQ

-753 ARNEQMIRRSASTV
+753 SRNEQMIRRSASTV
-767 MRKLSVSSITK
+767 MRKLSVSSMTK

-786 TIEDPSSE
+786 MIEDPSSE
-794 DQVRQTSFSSDSG
+794 DQTRQTSFSSDSG
-807 FDIFDKAGREESSH
+807 FGIFDKAGREESSH
-821 SYTSKGS
+821 SYASKGS

-850 ELTQISELEPLNLM
+850 ELTQISELKPFDLI
-864 EIMSDKQL
+864 EIISDKQL
-872 QSEAENTP
+872 QSEAENTSA
-880 TLQDCMTNRL
+880 LQDCITNRL
-890 QINSPQNGS
+890 QTNSPPNDS
-899 RTATHSVAKENLSR
+899 RTATLSVAKENLSR
-913 LANATAVQSTDVLWG
+913 LADSTAIQSTDVPWE
-928 KEKGSKNEK
+928 KEKSSKNEK

>member
-7 SALPDVSRSIPS
+7 SALPDVSRIIPS
-19 SRHFSWTVGFPFIS
+19 SRHFSWTVGFP
-33 RFDSHDS
+33 
-40 LRRLYD
+40 
-46 IHLPSR
+46 
-52 LEELHLDD
+52 
-60 INTFTT
+60 
-66 LNCTTQHA
+66 
-74 RSERATATRAR
+74 
-85 PSCPQI
+85 
-91 QVETI
+91 
-96 QEVPSSE
+96 
-103 SFAENAK
+103 
-110 LRRPFSRWMKSLHRR
+110 
-125 VSQRDYGN
+125 
-133 VWSPDTGWE
+133 
-142 NLECSG
+142 
-148 TYQRSVRRR
+148 

-198 NCRSRTERSSRAS
+198 HCRSRTERSSRAS

-244 EELIST
+244 EELINT

-335 LDMVSGDQGSLQLLQ
+335 LDIVSGDQGSLQLLE

-359 QVAADV
+359 QVAADA
-365 AKIFSKRMHC
+365 AKIFSKRMHRC
-375 FFMYQEYGAKY
+375 FMYQEYGAKY

-431 GDLLVKPIQRICK
+431 GDLLVK
-444 YPLLFAELLRCTPVI
+444 
-459 DCPNSHMEV
+459 
-468 ETTLMRLREATA
+468 
-480 EMNRSTEDNLMK
+480 
-492 GILEKT
+492 
-498 WLLQDRIVFPNRRLD
+498 
-513 AHSKNQVRSFGHIQ
+513 
-527 LCGVLHVCWQ
+527 

-552 KDVLCLASGGKLDP
+552 KDVLCLASGGKFDP
-566 IYTIM
+566 IYTIL

-630 QPLCLEPVGRSPG
+630 QPLCLEPVGKSPG
-643 LQIFLSLDIQSLGTV
+643 PQIFLSLDIQSLGTV

-670 THQASVGSPESSL
+670 THQASVGGYESSL

-695 SSSGISSVAGLHRSQ
+695 SSSGISSGSGLHRSQ

-767 MRKLSVSSITK
+767 MRKLSVSSMTK

-786 TIEDPSSE
+786 MIEDPSSE
-794 DQVRQTSFSSDSG
+794 DQTRQASFSSDGG
-807 FDIFDKAGREESSH
+807 FEIFDKAGREESSH

-850 ELTQISELEPLNLM
+850 ELTQISELEPLNLI
-864 EIMSDKQL
+864 EIISDKQL

-880 TLQDCMTNRL
+880 ALQD
-890 QINSPQNGS
+890 S
-899 RTATHSVAKENLSR
+899 THSVAKETLFR
-913 LANATAVQSTDVLWG
+913 LADATAVQSTDVPWV

>member
-1 MALVNP
+1 MGSRLRGLRLVSSKQFKVLV
-7 SALPDVSRSIPS
+7 SALLVPV
-19 SRHFSWTVGFPFIS
+19 
-33 RFDSHDS
+33 
-40 LRRLYD
+40 
-46 IHLPSR
+46 PSR
-52 LEELHLDD
+52 
-60 INTFTT
+60 
-66 LNCTTQHA
+66 A
-74 RSERATATRAR
+74 RAGIIAFHIAG
-85 PSCPQI
+85 
-91 QVETI
+91 
-96 QEVPSSE
+96 
-103 SFAENAK
+103 
-110 LRRPFSRWMKSLHRR
+110 H
-125 VSQRDYGN
+125 G
-133 VWSPDTGWE
+133 
-142 NLECSG
+142 
-148 TYQRSVRRR
+148 
-157 LSRRLSS
+157 LS
-164 SGSSLGFIEAVQSAS
+164 EAV
-179 ISIASASAISRS
+179 
-191 HRHHRLS
+191 
-198 NCRSRTERSSRAS
+198 N
-211 LSAPR
+211 
-216 FSEDSIPFEKVSI
+216 I
-229 DVAAVQRSLRRRQII
+229 DVAAIQRSLRRRQII
-244 EELIST
+244 EELINT

-313 DHLIVSS
+313 DHLIISS
-320 SKSNNPKTGHRRWSS
+320 LKLNNPKTGHRRWPS
-335 LDMVSGDQGSLQLLQ
+335 LDMVPGDQGSLQLLE

-359 QVAADV
+359 QVAADA
-365 AKIFSKRMHC
+365 AKIFSKRIHR
-375 FFMYQEYGAKY
+375 FFMYKEYGAKY

-395 ALENLPEWEL
+395 ALETLPEWEL

-416 MEPSPSSDSRKALTI
+416 MESSPSSDRRKALTI
-431 GDLLVKPIQRICK
+431 GDLLVKPQPIQRICK

-468 ETTLMRLREATA
+468 ETTLMRLREATV
-480 EMNRSTEDNLMK
+480 EINRSTEDNLMK

-513 AHSKNQVRSFGHIQ
+513 AHSKNQ
-527 LCGVLHVCWQ
+527 

-552 KDVLCLASGGKLDP
+552 KDVLCLASGGKFDP
-566 IYTIM
+566 IYTIL
-571 ACIDVHCSAVEDA
+571 ACIDLHCSAVEDA

-670 THQASVGSPESSL
+670 THQTSVGSSESSL

-695 SSSGISSVAGLHRSQ
+695 SSSASSGAGLHRSQ

-767 MRKLSVSSITK
+767 MRKLSVSSMTK
-778 RSGSLSRR
+778 RSGSLSRGM
-786 TIEDPSSE
+786 IEDPSSE
-794 DQVRQTSFSSDSG
+794 DQTRQTSFSSDSG

-828 ALPETRELSEED
+828 ALPETRVLSEED

-850 ELTQISELEPLNLM
+850 ELTQISELEPLDLI
-864 EIMSDKQL
+864 EIISDKQL
-872 QSEAENTP
+872 QSEAESTP
-880 TLQDCMTNRL
+880 ALQDCMTNRL
-890 QINSPQNGS
+890 QVNSPQNGS

-913 LANATAVQSTDVLWG
+913 LADATAVQSIDVPWM
-928 KEKGSKNEK
+928 KEKSSKNEK

>member
-1 MALVNP
+1 
-7 SALPDVSRSIPS
+7 
-19 SRHFSWTVGFPFIS
+19 
-33 RFDSHDS
+33 
-40 LRRLYD
+40 
-46 IHLPSR
+46 
-52 LEELHLDD
+52 
-60 INTFTT
+60 
-66 LNCTTQHA
+66 
-74 RSERATATRAR
+74 
-85 PSCPQI
+85 
-91 QVETI
+91 
-96 QEVPSSE
+96 
-103 SFAENAK
+103 
-110 LRRPFSRWMKSLHRR
+110 MKSLHRR
-125 VSQRDYGN
+125 VSQRDHGN

-148 TYQRSVRRR
+148 TSQRSIRRR

-198 NCRSRTERSSRAS
+198 HCRSRTERSSRAS

-244 EELIST
+244 EELINT

-291 QLHEEILGELHRV
+291 QLHEEILGELHRA

-313 DHLIVSS
+313 DHLMASS

-335 LDMVSGDQGSLQLLQ
+335 LDMVSGDQGSLQLLE

-359 QVAADV
+359 QVAADA
-365 AKIFSKRMHC
+365 AKIFSKRMHR

-416 MEPSPSSDSRKALTI
+416 MEPSPSSDRRKALTI
-431 GDLLVKPIQRICK
+431 GDLLVK
-444 YPLLFAELLRCTPVI
+444 
-459 DCPNSHMEV
+459 
-468 ETTLMRLREATA
+468 
-480 EMNRSTEDNLMK
+480 
-492 GILEKT
+492 
-498 WLLQDRIVFPNRRLD
+498 RLD
-513 AHSKNQVRSFGHIQ
+513 AHSKN
-527 LCGVLHVCWQ
+527 Q

-552 KDVLCLASGGKLDP
+552 KDVLCLASGGKFDP
-566 IYTIM
+566 IYTIL

-630 QPLCLEPVGRSPG
+630 QPLCLEPVDRSPG

-670 THQASVGSPESSL
+670 THQASVGSSESSL

-695 SSSGISSVAGLHRSQ
+695 SSSGISSGAGLHRSQ

-767 MRKLSVSSITK
+767 MRKLSVSSMTK

-786 TIEDPSSE
+786 MIEDPSSE
-794 DQVRQTSFSSDSG
+794 DQTRQTSFSSDSG

-828 ALPETRELSEED
+828 TLPETRELSEED

-850 ELTQISELEPLNLM
+850 ELTQISELEPLNLI
-864 EIMSDKQL
+864 EIISDKQL
-872 QSEAENTP
+872 QSEAENASA
-880 TLQDCMTNRL
+880 LQDCMTNRL
-890 QINSPQNGS
+890 QINSPQNNS

-913 LANATAVQSTDVLWG
+913 LADATAVQSTDDPWG
-928 KEKGSKNEK
+928 KGKGSKNEK

>member
-19 SRHFSWTVGFPFIS
+19 SRHFSWTAGFPYIS

-40 LRRLYD
+40 LRKLYD

-52 LEELHLDD
+52 LDELRLDD

-66 LNCTTQHA
+66 LNCTTQQA
-74 RSERATATRAR
+74 SSERATTTRAR

-96 QEVPSSE
+96 QEVPCNE
-103 SFAENAK
+103 SFAENLK
-110 LRRPFSRWMKSLHRR
+110 LRKPFSRWMKSLHRR
-125 VSQRDYGN
+125 VSQRDHGSI
-133 VWSPDTGWE
+133 WSPDTGWE

-148 TYQRSVRRR
+148 TYQRSIRRR

-191 HRHHRLS
+191 HQHHRLS
-198 NCRSRTERSSRAS
+198 HCRSRTERSSRAS

-216 FSEDSIPFEKVSI
+216 FSEDSTPFEKASI

-244 EELIST
+244 EELINT

-320 SKSNNPKTGHRRWSS
+320 SKSNNPKSGHRRWSS
-335 LDMVSGDQGSLQLLQ
+335 LDMVSGDQGSLQLLE

-359 QVAADV
+359 QVAADA
-365 AKIFSKRMHC
+365 AKIFSRRMHR

-416 MEPSPSSDSRKALTI
+416 MEPSPSSDRRKALTI
-431 GDLLVKPIQRICK
+431 GDLLVK
-444 YPLLFAELLRCTPVI
+444 
-459 DCPNSHMEV
+459 
-468 ETTLMRLREATA
+468 
-480 EMNRSTEDNLMK
+480 
-492 GILEKT
+492 
-498 WLLQDRIVFPNRRLD
+498 
-513 AHSKNQVRSFGHIQ
+513 
-527 LCGVLHVCWQ
+527 

-552 KDVLCLASGGKLDP
+552 KDVLCLASGGKFDT
-566 IYTIM
+566 IYTIL
-571 ACIDVHCSAVEDA
+571 ACIDVRCSAVEDA

-670 THQASVGSPESSL
+670 THQASVGSSESSL

-695 SSSGISSVAGLHRSQ
+695 SSSGVGSGAGLHRSH

-767 MRKLSVSSITK
+767 MRKLSVSSMTK

-786 TIEDPSSE
+786 MIEDPSSE
-794 DQVRQTSFSSDSG
+794 DQTRQTSFSSDSG
-807 FDIFDKAGREESSH
+807 FDIFDKTGREESSH

-828 ALPETRELSEED
+828 ALPETQELSEED

-850 ELTQISELEPLNLM
+850 ELTQISELEPLNLI
-864 EIMSDKQL
+864 EIISDKQL
-872 QSEAENTP
+872 QSEAENTSA
-880 TLQDCMTNRL
+880 LQDCLTSTL

-913 LANATAVQSTDVLWG
+913 LADATAVQSTDVPWW
-928 KEKGSKNEK
+928 KEKGSKSEK

>member
-1 MALVNP
+1 MSSFGGP
-7 SALPDVSRSIPS
+7 SL
-19 SRHFSWTVGFPFIS
+19 
-33 RFDSHDS
+33 
-40 LRRLYD
+40 
-46 IHLPSR
+46 
-52 LEELHLDD
+52 
-60 INTFTT
+60 
-66 LNCTTQHA
+66 
-74 RSERATATRAR
+74 
-85 PSCPQI
+85 
-91 QVETI
+91 
-96 QEVPSSE
+96 
-103 SFAENAK
+103 
-110 LRRPFSRWMKSLHRR
+110 
-125 VSQRDYGN
+125 
-133 VWSPDTGWE
+133 DTGWE
-142 NLECSG
+142 NIECSG
-148 TYQRSVRRR
+148 TYQRSIRRR

-198 NCRSRTERSSRAS
+198 HCRSRTERSSRAS

-244 EELIST
+244 EELINT

-335 LDMVSGDQGSLQLLQ
+335 LDMVSGEQGSLQLLE

-359 QVAADV
+359 QVAADA
-365 AKIFSKRMHC
+365 AKIFSKRMHR

-431 GDLLVKPIQRICK
+431 
-444 YPLLFAELLRCTPVI
+444 
-459 DCPNSHMEV
+459 
-468 ETTLMRLREATA
+468 
-480 EMNRSTEDNLMK
+480 
-492 GILEKT
+492 
-498 WLLQDRIVFPNRRLD
+498 
-513 AHSKNQVRSFGHIQ
+513 
-527 LCGVLHVCWQ
+527 
-537 SPAGV
+537 
-542 DGQYMICLLY
+542 
-552 KDVLCLASGGKLDP
+552 DVLCLASGGKFDP
-566 IYTIM
+566 IYTIL

-610 EVVMTAC
+610 EV
-617 TSREENEWRTRLQ
+617 
-630 QPLCLEPVGRSPG
+630 QPLCLEPVSRSPG
-643 LQIFLSLDIQSLGTV
+643 LQIFLSLDIESLGTV

-670 THQASVGSPESSL
+670 THQASVGVYESSL

-695 SSSGISSVAGLHRSQ
+695 SSSGINSGSGLHRSQ

-767 MRKLSVSSITK
+767 MRKLSVSSMTK

-786 TIEDPSSE
+786 MIEDPSSE
-794 DQVRQTSFSSDSG
+794 DQTRQASFSSDSG

-850 ELTQISELEPLNLM
+850 ELTQISELEPLNLI
-864 EIMSDKQL
+864 EIISDKQL
-872 QSEAENTP
+872 QSEAENTSA
-880 TLQDCMTNRL
+880 LQDCMTNRL
-890 QINSPQNGS
+890 QNNSPQNDS
-899 RTATHSVAKENLSR
+899 RIATHSVAKETLSR
-913 LANATAVQSTDVLWG
+913 LAGATAVSTDIPWV